1 MPPTSMEELGLYG
14 EQPDRK
20 VSQVTPDEV
29 DPSFSQVTFND
40 GTTETM
46 PSSQASAL
54 PAEPPPMTPQDM
66 ALAGAPAPMDPAALA
81 ATGQPPAGP
90 GYTVTAPGAV
100 PTEQSLLAGVNAA
113 SNPPLPTPDHTGLQ
127 GAAMHVGDG
136 SARVDPNAEIVA
148 PGSPGGFGDFSRTT
162 GEDVTNT
169 ETVDD
174 AATLQG
180 RVGDAYDQ
188 EAEAARLHDEMGY
201 ASRRDSLDTELDARD
216 AQEAQLRQQMRQAEL
231 EREEHEK
238 IVKAM
243 EATPIDEDGFWSES
257 PGRAAGAW
265 IALALSGF
273 LQGATRGQNPALNQM
288 VQALNHAQDRYVDN
302 QQKNRASALS
312 TRMKLMGDKQ
322 NAIDSMKL
330 QLSGV
335 MEKRIMLD
343 AQREGLQPPPSLATY
358 LAQGGVKRAEAQNAI
373 GQRVAHS
380 ETIRSQEEQR
390 ATAATGPVRRG
401 DLVLQQLGVAP
412 KAHADAM
419 DPKGLNLG
427 GVVAGAD
434 RLQTISKALEAVAAR
449 NGGSLP
455 AQGTASWTQLGL
467 APLAARLG
475 IKNAEEQVNT
485 KQLLEEAKLAYKQ
498 TVNIKSIDSE
508 NEGRSFNAIMDSGEG
523 QTTIA
528 AVKARAEMAN
538 QSAISI
544 ASGVTRDTQGYIDF
558 VRSTQRGVPG
568 VTKGQQAASLKRL
581 SGPDEAATV
590 KQAGGGGPATRPLPE
605 SPRPGIPEPPSG
617 RASETTPTSR
627 PGTYV
632 RLKDRNRGEPR

>member
-169 ETVDD
+169 DTVDD

-238 IVKAM
+238 VVKAM

-380 ETIRSQEEQR
+380 ATIRSQEEQR

-558 VRSTQRGVPG
+558 VRSTQSGVPG
-568 VTKGQQAASLKRL
+568 VTKGQQPRGLKRV

-590 KQAGGGGPATRPLPE
+590 KQAGGAPAPGPLAPTSPEAKVPATSATAFAR
-605 SPRPGIPEPPSG
+605 
-617 RASETTPTSR
+617 
-627 PGTYV
+627 GTYR
-632 RLKDRNRGEPR
+632 RLRG

>member
-1 MPPTSMEELGLYG
+1 MPPTSMDELGLYG

-238 IVKAM
+238 VVKAM

-380 ETIRSQEEQR
+380 ATIRSQEEQR

-449 NGGSLP
+449 NGGALP
-455 AQGTASWTQLGL
+455 SQGTASWTQLGL

-558 VRSTQRGVPG
+558 VRSTQAGVPG
-568 VTKGQQAASLKRL
+568 VTKGQQPRGLKRV

-590 KQAGGGGPATRPLPE
+590 KQAGGAPAPGPLAPAAEPTSPGGRVPATLGTAFAR
-605 SPRPGIPEPPSG
+605 
-617 RASETTPTSR
+617 
-627 PGTYV
+627 GTYR
-632 RLKDRNRGEPR
+632 RLRG

>member
-238 IVKAM
+238 VVKAM

-380 ETIRSQEEQR
+380 ATIRSQEEQR

-449 NGGSLP
+449 NGGALP
-455 AQGTASWTQLGL
+455 SQGTASWTQLGL

-558 VRSTQRGVPG
+558 VRSTQAGVPG
-568 VTKGQQAASLKRL
+568 VTKGQQPRGLKRV

-590 KQAGGGGPATRPLPE
+590 KQAGGAPAPGPLAPAAEPTSPGGRVPATLGTAFAR
-605 SPRPGIPEPPSG
+605 
-617 RASETTPTSR
+617 
-627 PGTYV
+627 GTYR
-632 RLKDRNRGEPR
+632 RLRG